1 MLSNLLEKH
10 STNFKAMSL
19 DYKLNPFQLTP
30 KQLQRKL
37 ANYLRFERRAFPKE
51 YQEMAEQGIILDD
64 PTMMEKRR
72 RQRPENDDEE

>member
-1 MLSNLLEKH
+1 MLNNLLAKH

-37 ANYLRFERRAFPKE
+37 ANYLKFERRAFPQE
-51 YQEMAEQGIILDD
+51 YKEMAEMGIILDD
-64 PTMMEKRR
+64 PKMLEKRR
-72 RQRPENDDEE
+72 RQRPEDGDDE